1 MFRKSLKVIKHILR
15 VFTVVVVQIKESAIQ
30 NVRIIKKDTP
40 VIMEN
45 SCAHRRIV
53 SFVRI

>member
-40 VIMEN
+40 VVTEYSN
-45 SCAHRRIV
+45 AHRRIV